1 MIALLTGRVDSLQDG
16 SCILDVNGVG
26 YLVQASSRTLAALP
40 QAPAITRLLIETHV
54 REDAIQLYGFADSAE
69 RDWFRLLTTV
79 QGVGAKVALSVLSAL
94 SPRDLIGAIAAGD
107 KAGLTRAPGVG
118 PRLAVRLLTELRDK
132 AGAMPSSSGVAMPA
146 TARPA
151 TVADDALSALVNLG
165 YRRAEAQGAIAK
177 VIERQ
182 GLAVHATDLADRGYG
197 QGGVDFLAT
206 AHVPAG
212 CQAIVTN
219 PPYGDGGAE
228 RGGPASSRM
237 LLSFVKHAI
246 GLTEQC
252 DGQLALLVRF
262 TWMAGKRASSLMSA
276 GPLDRVIV
284 LTKRI
289 RWFDM
294 GDATKQGQH
303 HHAWL
308 FFDAQRDRAQ
318 PPAIVFG

>member
-94 SPRDLIGAIAAGD
+94 SPRDLISAIAAGD

-151 TVADDALSALVNLG
+151 TVADDALSALINLG

-177 VIERQ
+177 V
-182 GLAVHATDLADRGYG
+182 TDRLGEDAALD
-197 QGGVDFLAT
+197 GV
-206 AHVPAG
+206 
-212 CQAIVTN
+212 IR
-219 PPYGDGGAE
+219 E
-228 RGGPASSRM
+228 
-237 LLSFVKHAI
+237 
-246 GLTEQC
+246 
-252 DGQLALLVRF
+252 
-262 TWMAGKRASSLMSA
+262 SLRE
-276 GPLDRVIV
+276 L
-284 LTKRI
+284 
-289 RWFDM
+289 
-294 GDATKQGQH
+294 
-303 HHAWL
+303 
-308 FFDAQRDRAQ
+308 AQR
-318 PPAIVFG
+318 V